1 VALNGHLQV
10 AQKIG
15 VASATPTAALSG
27 PIIKAPAL
35 PGDTYRHRSWGK
47 QANAAP
53 ADGQLELIG
62 ELGEYPPLLEAG
74 TAPQLLVMR
83 PEALPWSFEVRCI
96 TLVPQ
101 RGGYRQSK
109 RADDCEEPD
118 ANPCDK
124 SRGAEDEFRAY
135 ISGDPLVKQYIS
147 ADNKKCENRNDKA
160 QAHGRAARS
169 IRR

>member
-1 VALNGHLQV
+1 
-10 AQKIG
+10 
-15 VASATPTAALSG
+15 
-27 PIIKAPAL
+27 
-35 PGDTYRHRSWGK
+35 
-47 QANAAP
+47 
-53 ADGQLELIG
+53 
-62 ELGEYPPLLEAG
+62 
-74 TAPQLLVMR
+74 MR

-124 SRGAEDEFRAY
+124 SRGAEDEFRACV
-135 ISGDPLVKQYIS
+135 SGDPLVKQYIT
-147 ADNKKCENRNDKA
+147 AHNKKCEYPNDKA